1 MIVKKCD
8 RCKKEFDLGYK
19 IEVRISA
26 ANPCVNVYPFTL
38 QEREYDICLDCIGE
52 VAKFLRPEEVNDE
65 VNTVV

>member
-26 ANPCVNVYPFTL
+26 ANPCVNVYSFTL
-38 QEREYDICLDCIGE
+38 QEREYDICLNCIGE

>member
-65 VNTVV
+65 VNTGV

>member
-19 IEVRISA
+19 IEIRTSA

-38 QEREYDICLDCIGE
+38 QEREYDICLGCISE
-52 VAKFLRPEEVNDE
+52 VAKFLHPEEASDE
-65 VNTVV
+65 VDISV

>member
-8 RCKKEFDLGYK
+8 RCKKEFDLGCK

-38 QEREYDICLDCIGE
+38 QEREYDICLNCIGE

>member
-26 ANPCVNVYPFTL
+26 ANPCVNVYLFTL
-38 QEREYDICLDCIGE
+38 QEREYDICLNCIGE